1 MLSLKDRYFLTKSTI
16 ESSDLYD
23 EYPNLFDEGI
33 GILNKRI
40 EEENYSEFDEDERE
54 VLEEIFIHINYED
67 E

>member
-23 EYPNLFDEGI
+23 EFPDLFDEGI
-33 GILNKRI
+33 GILNKQI